1 MGVPAFFRWLAARY
15 PPVMMDLLEGEERGP
30 YDAGTE
36 ASLVRDTTGQ
46 LEARWVQVEN
56 LYVDCNG
63 VVHPCCHPEG
73 PGAVQPATEEE
84 MLENVGAYLDR
95 LVAAARPTKLVYLA
109 LDGVAPRAKMN
120 QQRTRRFCSAREA
133 DEAAAA
139 TRELLARR
147 GHRPAA
153 KKRWDHN
160 AITPGTEF
168 MAKLA
173 AFCRRWAESLVARC
187 PQLSV
192 IVSDAATPGEGEH
205 KIMDWIRRSQAD
217 PDRRGERHAVCGQDA
232 DLMFL
237 SLALHAPRV
246 YVLRERV
253 ETRRKPRGGGK
264 GGPPPEPRKAFGPPR
279 LQYLSCQRLRRCLI
293 GDASLNA
300 AADGALPFPRD
311 DERFLDDFVL
321 LCFFVGNDFLPQLPS
336 LSIPDGGL
344 DLLLLLYRRALP
356 RHLGGYLTDEATRS
370 PSPAGKVDVK
380 RVAVLLSVLGE
391 LEPEILRRRAKRD
404 TGKPD
409 TGKPDA
415 KTDAL
420 VGLAASAAADYAN
433 SFAALSLD
441 DEASRWD
448 PTAAEAA
455 ETKALVER
463 ALAAHAAT
471 IEKAFAAGGKPLD
484 LGAKGYR
491 ERYYKKVLAHG
502 PPVSGNLETD
512 VTAMVAEYWRGVRF
526 VAEYYHRGCASWSW
540 YYPWHYAPLAA
551 DMAKCVLKSPEGLKL
566 AYSKLVRDRPIQPL
580 QQLMAVLPPQSAHC
594 CPKAAAELMTSEKS
608 ELASQ
613 YPKSFPLD
621 PNGKPAGLRWLWV
634 ALLPFCDI
642 DRLVRVFGKRVAP
655 ALTEGERKRNRNGP
669 AELVTARRLEDLA
682 EDAWHDLP
690 RDSPIPGSVKTSAG
704 GCASLACSRVAY
716 SPPELPPNAPPRRAG
731 HDAPE
736 DALADVRDYANASA
750 RAPRLPA
757 GPESID
763 RALRA
768 MAGLDKPRG
777 PPRVP
782 CRYFAKGT
790 CDKGENCTFV
800 HALPKP
806 PPPAKCH
813 KAPKIL
819 TKPKKP
825 LEAGAKVFVPVK
837 LKTKPPKAA
846 S

>member
-1 MGVPAFFRWLAARY
+1 MGVPAFFQWLRERY
-15 PPVMMDLLEGEERGP
+15 PTMMHEVMEGE
-30 YDAGTE
+30 
-36 ASLVRDTTGQ
+36 SLDRAYANAAAEGRQ
-46 LEARWVQVEN
+46 PVQRCDH
-56 LYVDCNG
+56 LYLDLNG
-63 VVHPCCHPEG
+63 IVHPCCHPEDG
-73 PGAVQPATEEE
+73 QPQPKSEEE
-84 MLENVGAYLDR
+84 MLRRIEAHLDR
-95 LVAAARPTKLVYLA
+95 LMELMRPTAFVYFA

-120 QQRTRRFCSAREA
+120 QQRTRRYVAAQERA
-133 DEAAAA
+133 EAAAA
-139 TRELLARR
+139 EDALRDELAAT
-147 GHRPAA
+147 GQPAPEKKAA
-153 KKRWDHN
+153 KWDHN
-160 AITPGTEF
+160 VITPGTEF
-168 MAKLA
+168 MRKLA
-173 AFCRRWAESLVARC
+173 DFLRAYCARRARSH
-187 PQLSV
+187 PRWKHISFLL
-192 IVSDAATPGEGEH
+192 SDATVPGEGEH

-441 DEASRWD
+441 DEASRRD

-502 PPVSGNLETD
+502 PPASGNLETD

-704 GCASLACSRVAY
+704 GGASLACSRVAY

>member
-1 MGVPAFFRWLAARY
+1 MEISHSFPA
-15 PPVMMDLLEGEERGP
+15 
-30 YDAGTE
+30 
-36 ASLVRDTTGQ
+36 Q
-46 LEARWVQVEN
+46 
-56 LYVDCNG
+56 
-63 VVHPCCHPEG
+63 
-73 PGAVQPATEEE
+73 
-84 MLENVGAYLDR
+84 
-95 LVAAARPTKLVYLA
+95 
-109 LDGVAPRAKMN
+109 
-120 QQRTRRFCSAREA
+120 
-133 DEAAAA
+133 
-139 TRELLARR
+139 
-147 GHRPAA
+147 
-153 KKRWDHN
+153 
-160 AITPGTEF
+160 
-168 MAKLA
+168 
-173 AFCRRWAESLVARC
+173 
-187 PQLSV
+187 
-192 IVSDAATPGEGEH
+192 
-205 KIMDWIRRSQAD
+205 
-217 PDRRGERHAVCGQDA
+217 
-232 DLMFL
+232 
-237 SLALHAPRV
+237 
-246 YVLRERV
+246 
-253 ETRRKPRGGGK
+253 
-264 GGPPPEPRKAFGPPR
+264 
-279 LQYLSCQRLRRCLI
+279 
-293 GDASLNA
+293 
-300 AADGALPFPRD
+300 
-311 DERFLDDFVL
+311 
-321 LCFFVGNDFLPQLPS
+321 
-336 LSIPDGGL
+336 
-344 DLLLLLYRRALP
+344 
-356 RHLGGYLTDEATRS
+356 
-370 PSPAGKVDVK
+370 VK

-441 DEASRWD
+441 DEASRRD

-502 PPVSGNLETD
+502 PPASGNLETD

-704 GCASLACSRVAY
+704 GGASLACSRVAY